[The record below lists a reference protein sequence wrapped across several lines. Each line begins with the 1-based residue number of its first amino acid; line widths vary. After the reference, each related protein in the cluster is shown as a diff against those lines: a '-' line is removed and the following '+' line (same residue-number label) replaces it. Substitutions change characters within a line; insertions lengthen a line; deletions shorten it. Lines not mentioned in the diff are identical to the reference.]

1 SVLIMTM
8 MRIESIREVEEV
20 VDFLVDNFPQTE
32 TILSALRVKP
42 SCELRQLLRDLIEDC
57 SGSRSTSRVSRDSND
72 AIDGVILASPH
83 SLLERQVDRLY
94 SYSFTDER
102 LRIANSFAQTVFN
115 RVDIPF
121 HVEEANMR
129 SPLFIALICVRES
142 QWGRGIGRT
151 LLSAAICAGKEIG
164 CDGAFGLASNEK
176 ANRLLGWALKA
187 SPQGVVYDSWK
198 GEYKEP
204 PIVPRDSRDRKMVFR
219 IGHF

>member
-1 SVLIMTM
+1 M

-121 HVEEANMR
+121 HANMR

-187 SPQGVVYDSWK
+187 S
-198 GEYKEP
+198 
-204 PIVPRDSRDRKMVFR
+204 R
-219 IGHF
+219 